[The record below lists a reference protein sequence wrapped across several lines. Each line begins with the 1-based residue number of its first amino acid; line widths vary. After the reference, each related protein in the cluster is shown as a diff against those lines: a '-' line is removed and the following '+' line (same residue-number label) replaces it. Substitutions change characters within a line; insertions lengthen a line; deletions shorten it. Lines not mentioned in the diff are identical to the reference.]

1 MLSRMDYAT
10 FLFQHSAFW
19 QMLAIFDTAAMLG
32 TLAVFSLMGP
42 AVGSDRLLLV
52 AMSLTYIVGTF
63 QWYYVGGAVGAILQ
77 KVWDGLKTG
86 DEGEE
91 WFQ

>member
-1 MLSRMDYAT
+1 
-10 FLFQHSAFW
+10 
-19 QMLAIFDTAAMLG
+19 
-32 TLAVFSLMGP
+32 MGP

-52 AMSLTYIVGTF
+52 AMSMTYIVGTL
-63 QWYYVGGAVGAILQ
+63 QWYYVGGAVGAIVQ